1 MTSTNKNLSLW
12 NAVETTDPHYTKS
25 FTRGGG
31 FKGTATNATYLAKKA
46 TMTFGPIGIGWG
58 WTVLDERLLEGADD
72 TLIHRV
78 HLRLWY
84 KWEGERGE
92 IEHFGQ
98 TEFSGKRNNGKTYTD
113 EEAPKK
119 SLTDAVTKCLSLI
132 GFASDIHLGLYDDNK
147 YVNSLKKD
155 FANDDEF
162 TDRDDR
168 RETKKEDQKQ
178 DTKKA
183 APKKA
188 GSGNDNARSEDDR
201 ADNEGADDEPMS
213 DDELVGVLKED
224 IDRLQTVNAV
234 TDYML
239 HKDTVKDL
247 STLPKD
253 MSEEVRAYAK
263 QRLAD
268 LGWPSGG
275 KKAG

>member
-1 MTSTNKNLSLW
+1 MTDTNSNLSLW
-12 NAVETTDPHYTKS
+12 KAVETTDPHYTKS

-46 TMTFGPIGIGWG
+46 TMQFGPIGIGWG

-72 TLIHRV
+72 TQIHRV
-78 HLRLWY
+78 HIRLWY
-84 KWEGERGE
+84 KWNGEKGE

-132 GFASDIHLGLYDDNK
+132 GFASDVHLGLYDDNK
-147 YVNSLKKD
+147 YVRDLKSE

-162 TDRDDR
+162 TDRGSRSGDKKSDKR
-168 RETKKEDQKQ
+168 ADTKKPDTKKEDPEERNL
-178 DTKKA
+178 DKA
-183 APKKA
+183 
-188 GSGNDNARSEDDR
+188 EDD
-201 ADNEGADDEPMS
+201 GGDEPMT
-213 DDELVGVLKED
+213 DDELVSVLKED
-224 IDRLQTVNAV
+224 IDALQTVNAV

-247 STLPKD
+247 KSLPKA
-253 MSEEVRAYAK
+253 MEEDVREHAK
-263 QRLAD
+263 AKLAD